1 MPWSRSAS
9 PARPGC
15 RSAGTSS
22 GKSAI
27 VSEDRWAVCVCVCVC
42 LRVCLHGEFESKWPS
57 TIQML
62 WSALMLLWIV
72 LHFLFLYV
80 FSLYDILPQWLSA
93 QNIMNKDS
101 DSLLILCVHHCS
113 SCIMRHFSPLC
124 SDSMLL
130 LVEGVDVLPSPPLHG
145 AGCHVVAVVSSFQ
158 GASWRP
164 VLRHRDT
171 HQRLSHGNGL
181 SSTFRLFQTNMT
193 IRNIIYVV
201 LDLHF
206 IQF

>member
-15 RSAGTSS
+15 RSAGKSS

-42 LRVCLHGEFESKWPS
+42 VCLRLCTGNLNLNDLPLFKVFEVPLYCCELFC
-57 TIQML
+57 TFCT
-62 WSALMLLWIV
+62 
-72 LHFLFLYV
+72 FLF
-80 FSLYDILPQWLSA
+80 SA
-93 QNIMNKDS
+93 FMTSCCS
-101 DSLLILCVHHCS
+101 DHQLRTSWISTLTRCSYCS
-113 SCIMRHFSPLC
+113 SCIMRHLSPLC

-130 LVEGVDVLPSPPLHG
+130 LVEGVDVLPSPPRRG

-181 SSTFRLFQTNMT
+181 SSTFRLF
-193 IRNIIYVV
+193 
-201 LDLHF
+201 
-206 IQF
+206 